1 MTKTTIAIEDFP
13 QQVWERVFPDP
24 NAVYIFDNIH
34 SPNMPHWTMVDPAD
48 LPIVDPEGNYKLD
61 VGPGNPV
68 MHKALIDL
76 GDEVRRILPTT
87 RIKIAPRL
95 YLPSASGEM
104 ELAKASAVTE
114 FDTRPERQGWYAVPT
129 LLLSSNQSVED
140 AFREAYRFLWMLLE
154 EEIPFLH
161 AIPANAMEEIE
172 KLSFARTDPIV
183 YDWLSK
189 FPKLPGESKADFD
202 IRTAK
207 ERRALVF
214 QNMAMSAKAGF
225 WDDDRSPSAEM
236 RRSLPDMMMRWAIRG
251 TLGKVIEDE
260 YGPIQEEGTQQV
272 IPESVLE
279 SIDGSSPKN
288 RHIDPAIVRD
298 IMDNLDLDTIDDL
311 IGGRGKRKRRTVH

>member
-1 MTKTTIAIEDFP
+1 MTNTAIAIDDFP
-13 QQVWERVFPDP
+13 QQTWERVFPDP

-34 SPNMPHWTMVDPAD
+34 APNVPHWTMVNPAD
-48 LPIVDPEGNYKLD
+48 LPMDDPDGNYRLD

-68 MHKALIDL
+68 MHKALFDL
-76 GDEVRRILPTT
+76 ALEVRRILPTA

-95 YLPSASGEM
+95 SLPDADGVMQLSKS
-104 ELAKASAVTE
+104 SAVTE
-114 FDTRPERQGWYAVPT
+114 FDTRPDRHGWFAVPT

-140 AFREAYRFLWMLLE
+140 AFRESYRFLWMLIE

-161 AIPANAMEEIE
+161 GVPANAMEEIE
-172 KLSFARTDPIV
+172 KLSYERTDPIV

-189 FPKLPGESKADFD
+189 FPKLPGESLADFD

-225 WDDDRSPSAEM
+225 WEDDRSPAADM

-251 TLGKVIEDE
+251 TLGKLIKDE
-260 YGPIQEEGTQQV
+260 YGPLPEEGSDQS

-279 SIDGSSPKN
+279 GIYGKPEKGSQ
-288 RHIDPAIVRD
+288 IDPAIVRQ
-298 IMDNLDLDTIDDL
+298 IMDGIELDPVAMAA
-311 IGGRGKRKRRTVH
+311 KQKSKRRTVH